1 MKKKQ
6 NKDGVKMMRSY
17 CNLRRSLLPALAL
30 ALIAGAA
37 DLAAQ
42 ETLTVATSA
51 DENASTEALGTQ
63 KEQELEAAQTV
74 VTDLLGKAK
83 LRAEEGNVD
92 EALALFQQA
101 AAAAESFPMKG
112 KGFVLQKR
120 VNEEM
125 RKYSIVIAEDM
136 FVEARNEFLNL
147 TQLRNSPEAIADAKK
162 VLNSLADA
170 LGIYYLGVKPGVG
183 YDADDLKKKIDA
195 DPLGD
200 SSFGARVEKI
210 RQECEEFIAAQEYV
224 NDTSLEALDPRYKDR
239 QLEIRKLL
247 RQAEHLYKTKQYDLV
262 RDKAEQA
269 LVLDPYNEQAIFLLN
284 KTYRRLYEIADQRLY
299 NEMLKDR
306 AATEWTW
313 VEAVPESTNF
323 VREQPREYRSADK
336 KLFDRMNNIILPN
349 VSFRD
354 IDVAK
359 AIIYLRDESKSRD
372 PQGKGIDIVIMPAV
386 TRSGKTVTLELD
398 QIPMYEAV
406 RYVCKQ
412 TGFAFQ
418 LNDNAGTLT
427 IGDPTD
433 MEEMVRE
440 VIPVRQSVIE
450 RITGVSLSAR
460 NSSSSDDSYYDEDS
474 YGDDSYGDSSGGGLA
489 AQASVAKRQEF
500 ASQKLKEHFK
510 RLGISF
516 DSPRTKIAYDVKSSK
531 LTVVNT
537 PERVHSLAAVI
548 RQMDVEN
555 PLIQIEAK
563 ILEIA
568 LTDMED
574 LGFDWVLQHLGGNEM
589 WNFTMSTPLRSAS
602 EIGIDGDKL
611 INNMNILPNI
621 DGDNVWN
628 LYFTLHALD
637 QTGRTEILATP
648 KVVTLNNEE
657 ATVQMVREMYFPE
670 SWTEPEINTNC
681 GTTVAFNPSYP
692 EFKSE
697 SDKVGIEFT
706 VTPTLTPN
714 NFMIGLDL
722 RPSITDLTGW
732 SDYSYNYVM
741 GDFGG
746 EEEYPMTLKMP
757 EISERSVVT
766 KMTVTDGE
774 TVLIGGIL
782 RDSQRKMDDR
792 YPILGDLPLI
802 GRLFSIQASNV
813 EKDNLLIS
821 VTTRLVSGDGT
832 PIRPLL
838 NSGIPDYK
846 R

>member
-1 MKKKQ
+1 MK
-6 NKDGVKMMRSY
+6 MRSY
-17 CNLRRSLLPALAL
+17 RTLRRSLLPAMAF

-37 DLAAQ
+37 ELSAQ
-42 ETLTVATSA
+42 ETSAAAPSA
-51 DENASTEALGTQ
+51 DEQPATETLGTE
-63 KEQELEAAQTV
+63 KEKELQAVQEE

-83 LRAEEGNVD
+83 LRAKDGKID
-92 EALALFQQA
+92 EALDLFQQA
-101 AAAAESFPMKG
+101 KAAAENFPMKG
-112 KGFVLQKR
+112 KGFVLLKR
-120 VNEEM
+120 VEEEM

-136 FVEARNEFLNL
+136 FVEARNDFMNL
-147 TQLRNSPEAIADAKK
+147 SQLRSSPDAIPDAKK
-162 VLNSLADA
+162 VITKLADA
-170 LGIYYLGVKPGVG
+170 LGIYYLGLKPGRG
-183 YDADDLKKKIDA
+183 YDADELQKKIDA
-195 DPLGD
+195 DPMGD
-200 SSFGARVEKI
+200 NSFGARVEKI
-210 RQECEEFIAAQEYV
+210 RSECEEFIAAQEYV

-239 QLEIRKLL
+239 QIEIRKLL
-247 RQAEHLYKTKQYDLV
+247 AAAEHLYKTKQYDLV
-262 RDKAEQA
+262 RDKAEQV

-284 KTYRRLYEIADQRLY
+284 KTYRRLYDIADQRLY

-306 AATEWTW
+306 AATEWAW
-313 VEAVPESTNF
+313 IESVPETTNF
-323 VREQPREYRSADK
+323 VREQPREYQSADK
-336 KLFDRMNNIILPN
+336 KLFDRMNSIILPN

-418 LNDNAGTLT
+418 LNDNSGTLT

-450 RITGVSLSAR
+450 RITGVGLSAR
-460 NSSSSDDSYYDEDS
+460 NSSSSSGDDYYGDDSYDS
-474 YGDDSYGDSSGGGLA
+474 YGDDSGDGGGGGLA
-489 AQASVAKRQEF
+489 AGATVAKRQEV

-563 ILEIA
+563 ILEIR

-574 LGFDWVLQHLGGNEM
+574 LGFDWVLQHMGGNEM

-602 EIGIDGDKL
+602 TIGIENDKL
-611 INNMNILPNI
+611 INNMNILPNM

-670 SWTEPEINTNC
+670 TWTEPEINTNC

-697 SDKVGIEFT
+697 PDNIGIEFT

-732 SDYSYNYVM
+732 SDYSYNYIM

-746 EEEYPMTLKMP
+746 DEAYPMTLKMP